1 MVPDLILPKKSI
13 CDDSEVST
21 PLLLEKLTI
30 FWKILGQKIKMEII
44 NGDFFPETW
53 MPTQLYRARLLK
65 HNLKLRRAA

>member
-44 NGDFFPETW
+44 NGDFFPET
-53 MPTQLYRARLLK
+53 
-65 HNLKLRRAA
+65 

>member
-1 MVPDLILPKKSI
+1 MVPHLILPKKSI

-44 NGDFFPETW
+44 NGDFFPET
-53 MPTQLYRARLLK
+53 
-65 HNLKLRRAA
+65 